1 VRGIAKF
8 ETVAKVGEDVVAEA
22 ELLCTIKEE

>member
-8 ETVAKVGEDVVAEA
+8 LTVASVEQEVVAEA